1 MSMEQGGVRVR
12 TYEPEDPRLRAD
24 RAEIRRY
31 AGMARG
37 GTAEDAG
44 TESLL
49 AEVMEEMK
57 GAFAYRVCY
66 LRTGIAWDGE
76 KPLLPFGSESRQLA
90 GCLRGSRETV
100 VFAATAGMEADRRIA
115 RYQRISPTKA
125 LLAQAYGAERAERLC
140 DVFCAEIA
148 EEAAAEGLRC
158 TPRFSP
164 GYGDLPLETQRDVF
178 RLLDCERKIGVWLNE
193 SLLMTPSKS
202 VTAVFGLLEERG

>member
-1 MSMEQGGVRVR
+1 MSMEQGGVRIR

-37 GTAEDAG
+37 ETAEDAG

-66 LRTGIAWDGE
+66 RRTGIAWDGE
-76 KPLLPFGSESRQLA
+76 KPRLPFGSESRQLA
-90 GCLRGSRETV
+90 GCLRGSREIV